1 MKKFLIRLYAGHY
14 MPKCILPVIR
24 WLNNSRSLKQFVIND
39 CILLYVDTIN
49 KLQDGVTV
57 LDVQSILL
65 NPVNIATYLTHACE
79 TKGFILLLF

>member
-1 MKKFLIRLYAGHY
+1 MKKCLIRLYAGHY

-24 WLNNSRSLKQFVIND
+24 WLNNSRSLKQFCD
-39 CILLYVDTIN
+39 KLYVDTIN